1 MNKIYNK
8 TISVN
13 IMVYNEERCI
23 ERCINSII
31 NLADEIIIVDT
42 GSTDNTI
49 NILKSFQSKKIKAY
63 FQKWNNNFSEIR
75 NIMIALSTK
84 DVIFQIDADEYL
96 ENNINLKKIKK
107 IINSLDEQSSFSPYI
122 IDFYG
127 SGYFSNLN
135 RIFPNNGDFYF
146 FGIIHEELR
155 YKFGNFNQKKV
166 DIKLLHDGYIKE
178 VIDTKKKGRRNINLS
193 KKMKTLEI
201 FNPRWYYYYIKDLF
215 NYSKNFSKI
224 LNEINSFLKLEYS
237 LYKNE
242 DILYIYQKEVK
253 IIREFINI
261 QLGNGKRKNILNLKK
276 EYGNSVDILFLELL
290 LLKIKFQKLKE
301 ENYKFSKEF
310 IHIENYQDSIFNDTG
325 DHVLYCLCQFFEMF
339 KDLELFKTS
348 FIGLNKNLRKEY
360 YKKYI
365 KDIEI
370 LYQNLKQFI

>member
-1 MNKIYNK
+1 MSKIYNK
-8 TISVN
+8 TISIN
-13 IMVYNEERCI
+13 IMAYNEERCI

-49 NILKSFQSKKIKAY
+49 NILKSFQSEKIKIY

-75 NIMIALSTK
+75 NVMISLSTK

-96 ENNINLKKIKK
+96 ENNINFKKIKK
-107 IINSLDEQSSFSPYI
+107 IINSLDKQSTFSPYI

-135 RIFPNNGDFYF
+135 RIFPNNGNFYF

-155 YKFGNFNQKKV
+155 CKFDKFNQKKV

-178 VIDTKKKGRRNINLS
+178 VIDKKKKGRRNISLS
-193 KKMKTLEI
+193 KKMKALEI
-201 FNPRWYYYYIKDLF
+201 SNPRWYYYYIKDLF
-215 NYSKNFSKI
+215 NYSKNFPKI
-224 LNEINSFLKLEYS
+224 LNEIKLFLDLEYT

-242 DILYIYQKEVK
+242 NMLYIYKKEVK

-261 QLGNGKRKNILNLKK
+261 QLGNGKKKNILNLKK

-290 LLKIKFQKLKE
+290 LLKVKFQKLKE

-310 IHIENYQDSIFNDTG
+310 VDIENYQDSIFNDAG
-325 DHVLYCLCQFFEMF
+325 DHVLYYLCQFFEMF
-339 KDLELFKTS
+339 KDIELFKSS
-348 FIGLNKNLRKEY
+348 FIELNQNLRKEY